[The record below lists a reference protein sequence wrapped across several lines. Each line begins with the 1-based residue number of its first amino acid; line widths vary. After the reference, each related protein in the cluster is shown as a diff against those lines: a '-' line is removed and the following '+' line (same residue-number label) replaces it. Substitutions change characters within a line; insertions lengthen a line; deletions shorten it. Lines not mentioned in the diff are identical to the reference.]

1 MRVDYGH
8 HGHSGHAALVHGEV
22 HGLRRDGV
30 PEGRV
35 GIDQGHG
42 GSIPQRLE
50 HRAHVEAACAKL
62 AVVGGQH
69 RDAVRVNAAQVRLE
83 HHLGGG
89 GGVRLRHAP
98 GAKDGHELLADL
110 RSGDAGDGSH
120 RTILP
125 PRFPTIIA
133 LRLRPVEIET
143 KYAISDPSVFDTLLE
158 LRAVGSYTLRPTG
171 ERQVVDHYLDTE
183 DRDLLKAGYAC
194 RLRENEADRQ
204 WRLTVKGLGKAE
216 GARHERAEFECDVP
230 PHSMPSDW
238 PACPTRAVEQGKRG
252 VGELSLDTVDS
263 AIAGRESHERELE
276 VELADAGTEDDLRA
290 IDGELRQ
297 YDLKPQAAS
306 KFERALAQL
315 DGEKRARRPRKKKKA
330 VGVTADEPMAEAGR
344 KILRFHFDR
353 MVDNEEGTRKGE
365 DIEALHDMRVA
376 TRRQRAALRIV
387 SPYFKKKTVKPI
399 RDELRA
405 LADRLGAV
413 RDLDVLI
420 EAAEGYRASRR
431 PEAAAAL
438 DPLLEE
444 WRGRRDDARHALL
457 RHLDS
462 DEYRNIIKRYD
473 EFLSSPGTGV
483 KGSGEDTPNPQLV
496 RHVLPSEVWDHYARV
511 RAYETVMSWAS
522 IETIHA
528 LRIEAKRLRY
538 LLEFFQEVLGPG
550 LSGTIDALV
559 KIQDHIGELH
569 DADVTIG
576 LLRDFLM
583 RAAQLSPHPA
593 VAEEVGRYLKLTE
606 ARLRTLQRTLKSPW
620 KRVAGP
626 RLRATLAR
634 AVARL

>member
-1 MRVDYGH
+1 M
-8 HGHSGHAALVHGEV
+8 
-22 HGLRRDGV
+22 
-30 PEGRV
+30 
-35 GIDQGHG
+35 
-42 GSIPQRLE
+42 
-50 HRAHVEAACAKL
+50 
-62 AVVGGQH
+62 
-69 RDAVRVNAAQVRLE
+69 
-83 HHLGGG
+83 
-89 GGVRLRHAP
+89 
-98 GAKDGHELLADL
+98 
-110 RSGDAGDGSH
+110 
-120 RTILP
+120 
-125 PRFPTIIA
+125 
-133 LRLRPVEIET
+133 EIET

-158 LRAVGSYTLRPTG
+158 LRAVGGYTLRPTG

-183 DRDLLKAGYAC
+183 HRDLLKAGYAC
-194 RLRENEADRQ
+194 RLRESEADQQ

-238 PACPTRAVEQGKRG
+238 PACSAREIVLTASAGRPLTELFALRQLRATRAVELGERG
-252 VGELSLDTVDS
+252 VGELSLDIVDS
-263 AIAGRESHERELE
+263 EIAGHESHERELE
-276 VELADAGTEDDLRA
+276 VELADAGTEDDLRT

-297 YDLKPQAAS
+297 YDLKPQATS

-315 DGEKRARRPRKKKKA
+315 DCEKRTRRPRKKKKA
-330 VGVTADEPMAEAGR
+330 VGVNADEPMAEAGR

-387 SPYFKKKTVKPI
+387 SLYFKKKTVKPI

-438 DPLLEE
+438 DPLLQE

-462 DEYRNIIKRYD
+462 DEYRNVIKRYD

-583 RAAQLSPHPA
+583 RAAQVSPNPA
-593 VAEEVGRYLKLTE
+593 VAEEVSRYLKLTE

-626 RLRATLAR
+626 RLRTTLAR

>member
-1 MRVDYGH
+1 M
-8 HGHSGHAALVHGEV
+8 
-22 HGLRRDGV
+22 
-30 PEGRV
+30 
-35 GIDQGHG
+35 
-42 GSIPQRLE
+42 
-50 HRAHVEAACAKL
+50 
-62 AVVGGQH
+62 
-69 RDAVRVNAAQVRLE
+69 
-83 HHLGGG
+83 
-89 GGVRLRHAP
+89 
-98 GAKDGHELLADL
+98 
-110 RSGDAGDGSH
+110 
-120 RTILP
+120 
-125 PRFPTIIA
+125 
-133 LRLRPVEIET
+133 EIET

-183 DRDLLKAGYAC
+183 ARDLLKAGYAC
-194 RLRENEADRQ
+194 RLRESEAARQ

-238 PACPTRAVEQGKRG
+238 PACPAREIVLTASAGRPLAELFALRQLRATRAVEQGERG

-263 AIAGRESHERELE
+263 AIAGHESHERELE

-297 YDLKPQAAS
+297 YDLKPQATS

-315 DGEKRARRPRKKKKA
+315 DGEKRARRPRKKKKT

-405 LADRLGAV
+405 LAERLGAV

-420 EAAEGYRASRR
+420 EAAEAYRASRR

-462 DEYRNIIKRYD
+462 DEYRNVIKRYD

-583 RAAQLSPHPA
+583 RAAQLSANPA
-593 VAEEVGRYLKLTE
+593 VAEEASRYLKLTE
-606 ARLRTLQRTLKSPW
+606 ARLRTLQRSLKSPW

-634 AVARL
+634 TVARL